1 MHLRMPR
8 AGPSVYLD
16 LCVLNMTAKKT
27 AVGKRAIPRVTFND
41 KNNFKIL
48 LQCTFSE
55 LNKTGK
61 YLATVPFRLPSLE
74 INLPKTIMIMRHI
87 VYSSQQDIPATWKIS
102 GGKVSQG
109 MGSN

>member
-1 MHLRMPR
+1 M
-8 AGPSVYLD
+8 YLD

-55 LNKTGK
+55 LNKLGK
-61 YLATVPFRLPSLE
+61 YLASVQFRLPSLE
-74 INLPKTIMIMRHI
+74 KNLPKKIMK
-87 VYSSQQDIPATWKIS
+87 SQQDILGTWKIS